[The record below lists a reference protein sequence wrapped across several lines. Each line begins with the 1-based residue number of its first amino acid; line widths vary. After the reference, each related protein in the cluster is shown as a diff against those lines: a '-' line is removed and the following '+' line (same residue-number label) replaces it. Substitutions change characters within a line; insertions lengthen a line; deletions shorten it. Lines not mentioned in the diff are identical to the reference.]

1 MSNLKSTRGKLSQ
14 EQRDFLINNS
24 EMPVAKLQTQFRKK
38 FNRKISVNNLTN
50 FYRRNMENNTP
61 SFFDTN
67 TEYAFGADRVSLRN
81 SNGDEVIVDIALF
94 TDEFVKNLADA
105 KKFQIENEFENKLR
119 FWGNIARW

>member
-24 EMPVAKLQTQFRKK
+24 EMPVAKLQSQFRKK

-61 SFFDTN
+61 LFFDTN
-67 TEYAFGADRVSLRN
+67 TEYS
-81 SNGDEVIVDIALF
+81 
-94 TDEFVKNLADA
+94 
-105 KKFQIENEFENKLR
+105 
-119 FWGNIARW
+119 FWSRPSKSA